1 MSPCEL
7 NKCCSWK
14 SRRKVVPKNP
24 RYPPRYPTNT
34 PCFARVCKG
43 NSVNCNFS
51 KTKKQPKCPE
61 GLRGTNSVE
70 IPTVEAEFQ
79 QLNHLLM
86 VEKSHQLNYI
96 VQNATRISKAYR
108 ILVHSSFNFCFFSM
122 RATRLPLKCRLFVGV
137 ESSTPAS
144 HYGLE
149 RLLNMICTFN
159 ERCVSFVHFCSHLC
173 STLQLLLCT
182 STG

>member
-1 MSPCEL
+1 MSK
-7 NKCCSWK
+7 KCCSWK
-14 SRRKVVPKNP
+14 SRRKVVPKSP

-34 PCFARVCKG
+34 PCFARVYEG

-86 VEKSHQLNYI
+86 MEKSHQLSPS
-96 VQNATRISKAYR
+96 SKTQPEFQKHTESWSIAVS
-108 ILVHSSFNFCFFSM
+108 IFCFFSM

-159 ERCVSFVHFCSHLC
+159 KRCVSFVHFCSHLC

>member
-1 MSPCEL
+1 MPVPWVVWVVYSKWYIYIASYCILLYIISSHHGKTCRNIPLWDPKSWVICNICMSPCEL

-14 SRRKVVPKNP
+14 RRRKVVPKS
-24 RYPPRYPTNT
+24 PRYPTNT
-34 PCFARVCKG
+34 PCFARVYEG

-86 VEKSHQLNYI
+86 MEKSHQLNYI
-96 VQNATRISKAYR
+96 VQNATIISKAYR
-108 ILVHSSFNFCFFSM
+108 ILVHSSFNFLLFF
-122 RATRLPLKCRLFVGV
+122 PCEPQGF
-137 ESSTPAS
+137 
-144 HYGLE
+144 H
-149 RLLNMICTFN
+149 
-159 ERCVSFVHFCSHLC
+159 
-173 STLQLLLCT
+173 
-182 STG
+182 